1 MNRKPVISVGILIA
15 FVLSLGTARMAIG
28 QIPNQ
33 LAQDFVAG
41 SAPKQDE
48 VSQLEKD
55 VAAKPDDS
63 KLVRKLGKAYFFQFF
78 GEGNMASLPKAEK
91 TLERALSLTKDDPE
105 TLAYLGSLQILR
117 AMRVEKGNASKQKAS
132 NDRGFEMLK
141 RAEKID
147 PRHGAVVAIASA
159 SYLWLPDSFGM
170 APHVVEMLEGMRK
183 GMGPYFQKFSHH
195 GQQRLLLTL
204 GQAYVRVGQQAK
216 AISLFE
222 EALVVDGDSH
232 EADLLRSE
240 LKKLGK

>member
-1 MNRKPVISVGILIA
+1 
-15 FVLSLGTARMAIG
+15 
-28 QIPNQ
+28 
-33 LAQDFVAG
+33 
-41 SAPKQDE
+41 
-48 VSQLEKD
+48 
-55 VAAKPDDS
+55 
-63 KLVRKLGKAYFFQFF
+63 
-78 GEGNMASLPKAEK
+78 
-91 TLERALSLTKDDPE
+91 
-105 TLAYLGSLQILR
+105 
-117 AMRVEKGNASKQKAS
+117 MRVEKGNASKQKAS